1 MAHFGR
7 GLPRPREALEA
18 QVPEAQPGHAGLF
31 VPLPEV
37 AAVENY
43 PEQGWP
49 GPGGL
54 QTTSVPQ
61 VALLKDPPPRSGPG
75 PPNELLLGNRGIP
88 FLSPLHPDALDPTT
102 PQVGAKHPGG
112 LGNLVASPKIPTAPP
127 GERRGC

>member
-7 GLPRPREALEA
+7 GLPRPREPLEA

-61 VALLKDPPPRSGPG
+61 VALLKDTPPPTQGLALRMNFCWGTEGS
-75 PPNELLLGNRGIP
+75 P
-88 FLSPLHPDALDPTT
+88 FSAPCILT
-102 PQVGAKHPGG
+102 P
-112 LGNLVASPKIPTAPP
+112 
-127 GERRGC
+127 